1 MKLGFFTMPMHP
13 PGRDYGQT
21 LKEDREAI
29 LLADRLGYTEAYI
42 GEHIADRCE
51 TIPSCLSFIA
61 SLAHETRSIR
71 LGSGTVNLPNHHPAE
86 IAAHAAMIDHLLEGR
101 FLFGIGPGGL
111 RSDME
116 VMGNLEADRGAMFL
130 ESIGHILALWAGEPP
145 YDLEGKF
152 WNISTRRTLL
162 AETGQ
167 GVFIKRIRAEFKSF
181 TPCDESR
188 GGFGST
194 GGYAKT

>member
-13 PGRDYGQT
+13 PGRDYTQT
-21 LKEDREAI
+21 LKEDREAV

-61 SLAHETRSIR
+61 SLAHDTRTIR

-116 VMGNLEADRGAMFL
+116 VMGNLDADRGAMFL
-130 ESIGHILALWAGEPP
+130 ESIGHILAGSGPEDRPTIARENSGTCPRAGRCSRKPARAFSSSP
-145 YDLEGKF
+145 T
-152 WNISTRRTLL
+152 SS
-162 AETGQ
+162 
-167 GVFIKRIRAEFKSF
+167 RIRRS
-181 TPCDESR
+181 S
-188 GGFGST
+188 
-194 GGYAKT
+194 